1 MITYLTRAAA
11 AAMLA
16 LASLTVAAPAHAVG
30 AAPVD
35 LLTLPDAV
43 AVLPVVEESQND
55 TYDRARFKHWNK
67 GLNPTD
73 GCNTRNE
80 VLIAEAVEAPA
91 VGANCALTGGVW
103 WSYYD
108 ETEVTSASGLD
119 IDHMVPLKEAWGS
132 GAWEWTAERREAYAN
147 DQGAAV
153 SLIAVTARSN
163 RAKADKD
170 PAQWMPPASS
180 ARCRY
185 AAEWTA
191 TKLRWNLSVD
201 QAEADTLQALAAE
214 CPGAIVEFEPAE

>member
-11 AAMLA
+11 AATFT
-16 LASLTVAAPAHAVG
+16 LASLAVTTPAHAGGV
-30 AAPVD
+30 APVD
-35 LLTLPDAV
+35 FLTLPAAV
-43 AVLPVVEESQND
+43 ATLPVAEEAQNE

-67 GLNPTD
+67 GLNLTD
-73 GCNTRNE
+73 GCSTRSE
-80 VLIAEAVEAPA
+80 VLISEAVEAPT
-91 VGANCALTGGVW
+91 VGANCSLTGGVW

-108 ETEVTSASGLD
+108 ETEVRSASGLD

-147 DQGAAV
+147 DQGSPV

-170 PAQWMPPASS
+170 PAQWMPAAAS

-185 AAEWTA
+185 ATEWTV
-191 TKLRWNLSVD
+191 TKLRWGLSVD
-201 QAEADTLQALAAE
+201 PAEADTLQALAAE
-214 CPGAIVEFEPAE
+214 CPGVIVQFEPAE